1 MPSIL
6 VRNLDS
12 NTIERLKA
20 HAAEHGRSVQAEAKA
35 IIEKN
40 VNAYTMAEF
49 RRAADR
55 MRKKLSGRKQSDST
69 ELIREDR
76 RR

>member
-1 MPSIL
+1 MPSVL
-6 VRNLDS
+6 VRNLDPKT
-12 NTIERLKA
+12 NR
-20 HAAEHGRSVQAEAKA
+20 RSVQAEAKA
-35 IIEKN
+35 IIEKS

-49 RRAADR
+49 RRAASR
-55 MRKKLSGRKQSDST
+55 MREKLSSRKHSDSV

>member
-1 MPSIL
+1 MPSVL
-6 VRNLDS
+6 VRNLDTK
-12 NTIERLKA
+12 TIDRLKA
-20 HAAEHGRSVQAEAKA
+20 HAAEHRRSVQAEAKA
-35 IIEKN
+35 IIEKS

-49 RRAADR
+49 RRAVGR
-55 MRKKLSGRKQSDST
+55 MRKKLSGRTHSDSV

>member
-1 MPSIL
+1 MPSVL
-6 VRNLDS
+6 VRNLDPK
-12 NTIERLKA
+12 TIDRLKV

-35 IIEKN
+35 IIEKS

-49 RRAADR
+49 RRVAGR
-55 MRKKLSGRKQSDST
+55 MRKKLRGRKHSDST

>member
-12 NTIERLKA
+12 KTIDRLKA
-20 HAAEHGRSVQAEAKA
+20 HAVEHGRSVQAEAKA
-35 IIEKN
+35 IIERS
-40 VNAYTMAEF
+40 VHAYTMAEF
-49 RRAADR
+49 RRAAER
-55 MRKKLSGRKQSDST
+55 MRRKLSARKHSDSA